1 MRAYR
6 KPEDRYELR
15 IDSSRAALLGVG
27 AGLVL
32 LLVFLLG
39 VLVGRGLWGGRRM
52 APIPLAEQPREET
65 APPEVA
71 PEARPKLTFY
81 EDLKKPDTRSS
92 AASAPVAP
100 EPVASAPA
108 LETEAAAPPPVP
120 ETAPATR
127 PTSARAEV
135 KPPPARTSKPE
146 PRPTPTQKPTPK
158 PKPKLPAPLFTV
170 QVGSFRDRSAAEDQ
184 AREVAAHQRVPAQ
197 VVRASAAGRT
207 WYRVQVG
214 RFQTRSEAEAHYRN
228 QLKPKG
234 IQGFVTVR

>member
-15 IDSSRAALLGVG
+15 IDSSRVALLGVG

-52 APIPLAEQPREET
+52 SPIPLAEQPREES
-65 APPEVA
+65 APPESA
-71 PEARPKLTFY
+71 PDARPKLTFY
-81 EDLKKPDTRSS
+81 EDLKKPDTRPSG
-92 AASAPVAP
+92 AGAP
-100 EPVASAPA
+100 EAPKPPAPA
-108 LETEAAAPPPVP
+108 PETRTAAPPPVS
-120 ETAPATR
+120 ETAPVTR
-127 PTSARAEV
+127 PAPARTEV
-135 KPPPARTSKPE
+135 KPPPARASKP
-146 PRPTPTQKPTPK
+146 RPAPKPTPK
-158 PKPKLPAPLFTV
+158 PAPKPKLPAPLFTV

-184 AREVAAHQRVPAQ
+184 ARQVASHEVSAQ

-214 RFQTRSEAEAHYRN
+214 RFQTRREAEAHYRN
-228 QLKPKG
+228 RLKPKG